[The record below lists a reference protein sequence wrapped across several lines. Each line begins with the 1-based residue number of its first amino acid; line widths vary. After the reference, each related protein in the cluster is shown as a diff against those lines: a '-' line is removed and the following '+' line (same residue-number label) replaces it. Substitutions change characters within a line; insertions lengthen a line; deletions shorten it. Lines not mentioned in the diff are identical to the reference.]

1 VHDLSGGVVKRI
13 ITFAAAH
20 PRGVLGVLLLLT
32 LLAGWQAP
40 KVRISFSSD
49 VLVPSSGPAW
59 SDYEKTVRTFGA
71 TDAVILVV
79 SDARPFTPD
88 KLRRLKQAVDRLADL
103 SDVEGTDSLFSFKRA
118 RLDENGAIRFSAYLD
133 TLPQSTAAAEAIR
146 DQALADPFVTGNLLS
161 ADGRTLAV
169 NVRLRPDADA
179 DADTGGGR
187 RDRAIVDAVERA
199 ISPLRESF
207 DEVFALGRP
216 QVSDAISRLIVHD
229 QRFILPVSLLALV
242 FTLWTM
248 LGRWQ
253 GVVLP
258 LMSAG
263 ASILWTLAFMATI
276 GVELN
281 VVTAVVPLLL
291 IVVGS
296 TEDIH
301 LLAAYFDVHRD
312 GVHRKVAIERMAST
326 TGLAVLLTFIT
337 TYLGFLSIALND
349 IGLLRDFG
357 VVASSG
363 LLFNFL
369 ITILGVPAMLTLAG
383 GTAQRLS
390 VSPVERYRSLA
401 DGLFRVTSR
410 YRVGVVSV
418 AALLL
423 LAGAIGTLGLRVNN
437 DTLEYLP
444 ADSPIIEQSHRMHT
458 RLAGVEHFDLVVS
471 GGVAGTFERVRYL
484 KEVEKL
490 QRFLDRTGLFD
501 KTQSFVDIL
510 KQADRVMEG
519 LAVDQRA
526 LPEDDAVVRELLLFL
541 DGDYRDAYV
550 DRELSATRID
560 VRHGISA
567 SGELAHAVD
576 AIRAFVVSDIDPGL
590 RVSLTGKSILAQQ
603 AADSLAQGQIES
615 LALVIVVIFLVI
627 SALFVNLKAGLLA
640 VIPNL
645 LPVVILFGVMGF
657 AGIPLN
663 TGTAMIAA
671 IAIGISVDDTMHF
684 MVRYHREM
692 ARQPSTDAAIQVT
705 MQEEA
710 GPIATTSVALMFGF
724 GALSLS
730 SFPPVRDFGLLG
742 ALVFFL
748 ALAST
753 FLLAPILLGRVRLVT
768 LWDLLGVKVKARLM
782 QRCALFQGMRTFQ
795 VRRLI
800 AMCSRQRF
808 AAGDTIIRQG
818 DESDELYVILD
829 GRVQVRRLDATGAV
843 KMLNTLGIGDLF
855 GEIAPAT
862 SIRRTADVLALET
875 TDLLV
880 LHWKDLQSLI
890 RYMPHTASRLL
901 MNLAAGMGRRFAA
914 RDL

>member
-1 VHDLSGGVVKRI
+1 MKRI
-13 ITFAAAH
+13 IAFAAAH
-20 PRGVLGVLLLLT
+20 PRSVLGALLLLT
-32 LLAGWQAP
+32 LLAAWQATH
-40 KVRISFSSD
+40 VRISFSTD
-49 VLVPSSGPAW
+49 ILIPSQGPAW
-59 SDYEKTVRTFGA
+59 NDYQETLRTFGA
-71 TDAVILVV
+71 TDSLVV
-79 SDARPFTPD
+79 VASDAQIFTPQ
-88 KLRRLKQAVDRLADL
+88 KLQALKQAADRLAAL
-103 SDVEGTDSLFSFKRA
+103 PWVAGTDSLFSYKRG
-118 RLDENGAIRFSAYLD
+118 RLDEDERVHFAAYLG
-133 TLPQSTAAAEAIR
+133 TLPRTVAEAEAVR
-146 DQALADPFVTGNLLS
+146 DEALADPFVQGALLS
-161 ADGRTLAV
+161 RDGHTLV
-169 NVRLRPDADA
+169 INVRLKADP
-179 DADTGGGR
+179 GGGQQE
-187 RDRAIVDAVERA
+187 RAIVDAVGQA
-199 ISPLRESF
+199 IAPLRGDF
-207 DEVFALGRP
+207 DEVFALGSP
-216 QVSDAISRLIVHD
+216 QVSDAISRLIIRD

-258 LMSAG
+258 LMTAG
-263 ASILWTLAFMATI
+263 TSILWTLALMAII
-276 GVELN
+276 GVGIN

-301 LLAAYFDVHRD
+301 LLATYFDVHRD
-312 GVHRKVAIERMAST
+312 GVSRMRAIDRMASV

-363 LLFNFL
+363 LLFNFV
-369 ITILGVPAMLTLAG
+369 ITIFGVPAMLALAG
-383 GTAQRLS
+383 GTAPRLS
-390 VSPVERYRSLA
+390 ASPVERYRSLA
-401 DGLFRVTSR
+401 DALFRVTSR
-410 YRVGVVSV
+410 YRVGVLMV
-418 AALLL
+418 AALML
-423 LAGAIGTLGLRVNN
+423 LAGVIGSFGLRVNN
-437 DTLEYLP
+437 DTMAYLP
-444 ADSPIIEQSHRMHT
+444 ADSPIVEQTHRLHT

-471 GGVAGTFERVRYL
+471 SGIEGTFERVRYL
-484 KEVEKL
+484 KEIEKL
-490 QRFLDRTGLFD
+490 QRFLDASGLFD
-501 KTQSFVDIL
+501 KTRSFVDIL
-510 KQADRVMEG
+510 KEADRIMEG
-519 LAVDQRA
+519 LASGERT

-550 DRELSATRID
+550 DWQLSTTRID
-560 VRHGISA
+560 VRHGISD
-567 SGELAHAVD
+567 SRELAR
-576 AIRAFVVSDIDPGL
+576 AIASIRGFVASDIDPGL
-590 RVSLTGKSILAQQ
+590 RVRLTGKSILTHQ
-603 AADSLAQGQIES
+603 AADSLMSGQIES

-627 SALFVNLKAGLLA
+627 AALFVNLKAGLLA

-730 SFPPVRDFGLLG
+730 SFPPVREFGLLG
-742 ALVFFL
+742 AMVFAL
-748 ALAST
+748 ALAAT
-753 FLLAPILLGRVRLVT
+753 FLLTPILLARVRLVT
-768 LWDLLGVKVKARLM
+768 LWDLLGVRVKTRLM
-782 QRCALFQGMRTFQ
+782 ERCALFEGMRRFQ
-795 VRRLI
+795 VRHLI

-808 AAGDTIIRQG
+808 VAGDIIIRQG
-818 DESDELYVILD
+818 DRSDELFVILD
-829 GRVQVRRLDATGAV
+829 GRVQACRHAGAGAPEV
-843 KMLNTLGIGDLF
+843 LSTLSTGDLF

-862 SIRRTADVLALET
+862 DIRRTADVVALET

-880 LHWKDLQSLI
+880 LHWKDLQQLI
-890 RYMPHTASRLL
+890 RYMPRTASRLL